1 MNNSSNAKR
10 IHLIAVCGTGMASLA
25 GLLKEKG
32 FAVTGSDQN
41 VYPPMSDQL
50 AALGVDVM
58 IGFKPENIETARPEL
73 VVVGNAISRDNAE
86 VLEVQRRGLPI
97 LSMPQ
102 AIARFF
108 LEDRFPIVV
117 AGTHGKTTTASL
129 LAWVLQRSG
138 QSPGFFVGGILK
150 NFGRSYQV
158 GTGDAFVLEGDE
170 YDTAFFDKGPKFLHY
185 RPRMLILNAV
195 EFDHADIYK
204 NLDDVMESFAK
215 LVALLRKDGVIF
227 ADGDNANV
235 RKLVEKA
242 PCRVVRFGLEAGASI
257 SADDVIFGGRTRFRA
272 LRDGREFG
280 RFESPLPGRHN
291 LKNLLA
297 VLGVALERGMTIP
310 DIQRALAEFES
321 VKRRQEVLGT
331 FRGVTLIDDFAHHPT
346 AVAET
351 LAALRGRYGKAK
363 LWAVFEPRSNT
374 TRRNIFQKDFARA
387 FDPADEIVFAAP
399 YLAEKIPEGERLHPE
414 EIVADLKALGKKAFF
429 LPSID
434 EIVALIAR
442 ESRSG
447 DIVCFM
453 SNGGFGGI
461 YDKTI
466 AALKSSANMPI

>member
-1 MNNSSNAKR
+1 MNNSSNVKR

-25 GLLKEKG
+25 GLLKERG

-58 IGFKPENIETARPEL
+58 IGYKPENLDSAKPDL
-73 VVVGNAISRDNAE
+73 VVVGNAISRDNPE
-86 VLEVQRRGLPI
+86 VVEVQKRGLPL

-129 LAWVLQRSG
+129 LAWILERCGRSP
-138 QSPGFFVGGILK
+138 SFLVGGILK
-150 NFGRSYQV
+150 NFGRSYQL
-158 GTGDAFVLEGDE
+158 GSGNDFVLEGDE

-204 NLDDVMESFAK
+204 NLDHVLESFAR
-215 LVALLRKDGVIF
+215 LVALLPKDGVIF

-235 RKLVEKA
+235 RKIIEKA
-242 PCRVVRFGLEAGASI
+242 PCRVVSFGLEAGASLT
-257 SADDVIFGGRTRFRA
+257 ADDVTLGERTRFRA
-272 LRDGREFG
+272 LRDGREIG

-297 VLGVALERGMTIP
+297 VLGVVLERGATVP
-310 DIQRALAEFES
+310 DIQGSLSDFES

-351 LAALRGRYGKAK
+351 LAALRGRYGNAK

-374 TRRNIFQKDFARA
+374 TRRNVFQKDFVRA

-414 EIVADLKALGKKAFF
+414 EIVADLKARGKKASF

-434 EIVALIAR
+434 DIVSLIAR
-442 ESRSG
+442 DAKPG
-447 DIVCFM
+447 DVVCFM

-461 YDKTI
+461 YQKTI
-466 AALKSSANMPI
+466 STLKS

>member
-1 MNNSSNAKR
+1 MR

-32 FAVTGSDQN
+32 FTITGSDQN

-50 AALGVDVM
+50 TALGIDVM
-58 IGFKPENIETARPEL
+58 IGYKPENLDAAKPDL
-73 VVVGNAISRDNAE
+73 VVVGNAISKDNAE
-86 VLEVQRRGLPI
+86 VLEVQKRGLTL

-102 AIARFF
+102 AIAELF
-108 LEDRFPIVV
+108 LENRFPLVI

-129 LAWVLQRSG
+129 LAWVLERSG
-138 QSPGFFVGGILK
+138 QSPSFFVGGILK
-150 NFGRSYQV
+150 NFDRSYQL
-158 GTGDAFVLEGDE
+158 GLGDYFVLEGDE

-185 RPRMLILNAV
+185 RPRILILNAV
-195 EFDHADIYK
+195 EFDHADIYR
-204 NLDDVMESFAK
+204 NLDHVMESFTK
-215 LVALLRKDGVIF
+215 LVALLPKDGVIF

-242 PCRVVRFGLEAGASI
+242 PCRVVTFGLDAGASLA
-257 SADDVIFGGRTRFRA
+257 ADEMAFGDKARFRA
-272 LRDGREFG
+272 VRDHQEIG
-280 RFESPLPGRHN
+280 RFESPLSGRHN

-297 VLGVALERGMTIP
+297 VMGVALELGVTVF

-351 LAALRGRYGKAK
+351 LAALRGKYGKSK
-363 LWAVFEPRSNT
+363 LWAIFEPRSNT
-374 TRRNIFQKDFARA
+374 TRRNIFQKDFAQA
-387 FDPADEIVFAAP
+387 FDPADEIIFAAP

-414 EIVADLKALGKKAFF
+414 EIVADLKARGKKAFF
-429 LPSID
+429 LPSVD
-434 EIVALIAR
+434 DIVSLIAR
-442 ESRSG
+442 DTKAG
-447 DIVCFM
+447 DVVCFM
-453 SNGGFGGI
+453 SNGNFGGI

-466 AALKSSANMPI
+466 QALKS

>member
-1 MNNSSNAKR
+1 MNNSSNIKR

-50 AALGVDVM
+50 AALGVVVM
-58 IGFKPENIETARPEL
+58 TGYKPENLDSAKPDL
-73 VVVGNAISRDNAE
+73 VVVGNAISRDNPE
-86 VLEVQRRGLPI
+86 VLEVQKRGFPL

-102 AIARFF
+102 AIAKFF

-129 LAWVLQRSG
+129 LAWILERSG

-158 GTGDAFVLEGDE
+158 GTGDTFVLEGDE

-185 RPRMLILNAV
+185 RPRMLVLNSV
-195 EFDHADIYK
+195 EFDHADIYR
-204 NLDDVMESFAK
+204 NLEHVMETFAK
-215 LVALLRKDGVIF
+215 LVALLPKDGILF
-227 ADGDNANV
+227 GDGDNANV
-235 RKLVEKA
+235 RELIGKA
-242 PCRVVRFGLEAGASI
+242 PCRVVTFGLDAGATLT
-257 SADDVIFGGRTRFRA
+257 ADGVTFGDKARFRA
-272 LRDGREFG
+272 LRDGREIG
-280 RFESPLPGRHN
+280 VFESPLPGRHN
-291 LKNLLA
+291 LKNLL
-297 VLGVALERGMTIP
+297 GVIGIALELGITAA

-351 LAALRGRYGKAK
+351 LAALRGRYGRSK
-363 LWAVFEPRSNT
+363 LWAIFEPRSNT
-374 TRRNIFQKDFARA
+374 TRRNIFQKDFVRA
-387 FDPADEIVFAAP
+387 FDDADEIVFAAP
-399 YLAEKIPEGERLHPE
+399 YLAEKIPAGERLHPE
-414 EIVADLKALGKKAFF
+414 EIVADLAARGKKARFI
-429 LPSID
+429 PSVD
-434 EIVALIAR
+434 DIVAVLSR
-442 ESRSG
+442 EAQDG
-447 DIVCFM
+447 DVVCFL

-461 YDKTI
+461 YQKAI
-466 AALKSSANMPI
+466 SALKSPANMTI